1 MKLHRDLE
9 INEIKKLIH
18 RQSIT
23 LAGNVSLGIYGTLS
37 CKSGK
42 RMKKTNRVFFKNETE
57 AIQQGFRPCGHCRH
71 DQYVL
76 WKLTRTKITSSLLKL

>member
-57 AIQQGFRPCGHCRH
+57 AIGLGFRPCGHCRH